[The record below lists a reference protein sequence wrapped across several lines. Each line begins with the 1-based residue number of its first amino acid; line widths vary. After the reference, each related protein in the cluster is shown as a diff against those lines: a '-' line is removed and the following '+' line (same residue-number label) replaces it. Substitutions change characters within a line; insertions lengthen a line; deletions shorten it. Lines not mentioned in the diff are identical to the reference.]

1 MIEYLSIKDV
11 SKMTGVSRTTIQY
24 RIQADNNTFP
34 APDAVIRHWRINTYG
49 WLPETIEHYNE
60 LNKKEN

>member
-11 SKMTGVSRTTIQY
+11 SGITGVNRTTILY
-24 RIQADNNTFP
+24 RLRADNNTFP
-34 APDAVIRHWRINTYG
+34 APDAVIRHGRINTYG
-49 WLPETIEHYNE
+49 WLPKSIDHYNE